1 MNPGQGER
9 LLCDASEVDRLIAA
23 MARKLAD
30 TPRPDGSLYLV
41 GIRSRGVPLAQRLAR
56 ELRPILQVEVAVGAV
71 DITLYRDDLGQAER
85 WPVLR
90 GTEIPFNLDGADV
103 VLVDDVLF
111 TGRTVRAAL
120 NAICDLGRPAC
131 IRLAVLVDRGHREL
145 PIQAD
150 VVGLPVATNRA
161 DRVRVRLR
169 PIDPVEE
176 IVRALAGAIPDQPV
190 RSPTP

>member
-1 MNPGQGER
+1 MNSSER
-9 LLCDASEVDRLIAA
+9 RLCADQQIDGLIAA

-30 TPRPDGSLYLV
+30 SGGRGKPLHLV
-41 GIRSRGVPLAQRLAR
+41 GVRTRGVPLAERLAR
-56 ELRPILQVEVAVGAV
+56 ELRVLSGGEVRVGAV
-71 DITLYRDDLGQAER
+71 EITLYRDDLGQGQR

-90 GTEIPFNLDGADV
+90 GTEIPFAIDGAEL

-120 NAICDLGRPAC
+120 NAICDLGRPAR

-150 VVGLPVATNRA
+150 VVGLVVPTNHR
-161 DRVRVRLR
+161 DFVRVRLR
-169 PIDPVEE
+169 SVDPVEE
-176 IVRALAGAIPDQPV
+176 IVHIVPDGNSSPRQ
-190 RSPTP
+190 RSTAP

>member
-1 MNPGQGER
+1 VKNQIEER
-9 LLCDASEVDRLIAA
+9 LCDQPEVERLITSI
-23 MARKLAD
+23 ARTLKELRQ
-30 TPRPDGSLYLV
+30 PHVPFYLV
-41 GIRSRGVPLAQRLAR
+41 GIRTRGVTLALRLAL
-56 ELRPILQVEVAVGAV
+56 ELKELLRIDEVKVGAV
-71 DITLYRDDLGQAER
+71 DITLYRDDLQKTSR

-90 GTEIPFNLDGADV
+90 GTEIPFDIDGAEV

-131 IRLAVLVDRGHREL
+131 VRLVVLVDRGHREL

-150 VVGLPVATNRA
+150 VAAMSVTTDHR

-169 PIDPVEE
+169 PIDAVDE
-176 IVRALAGAIPDQPV
+176 IVQISDSLSSSQSK
-190 RSPTP
+190 RSPGP